1 MVRFAPPPRLLLI
14 RFQSR
19 VSVVYI
25 TLTGNSKLLPLLSP
39 PRRSDLACLAT
50 EERHS
55 PNPVFDPPRGETH
68 RHRGAETRRCSPRQG
83 VSQSRFNVPPS
94 QHKFQLKAQ
103 NPFSSFPPSSSLFFF
118 LHGAVQPRHS
128 PLRATGESFFCSPSL
143 FYALFFLHK
152 LEHCPG
158 RPAAPLQGSDHRA
171 GCRESGHLGAPR
183 AVDGDGHH
191 RTRPAWEGSR
201 PGEALDP
208 HCPVLVHRT

>member
-1 MVRFAPPPRLLLI
+1 MNCRLTVFPEAHFQISINFLT

-68 RHRGAETRRCSPRQG
+68 RHRGAETRLCSPRQG
-83 VSQSRFNVPPS
+83 VSESRFNVPPS
-94 QHKFQLKAQ
+94 QHKFQLKAK

-118 LHGAVQPRHS
+118 LHARISVASSSGHQTAEMGAVTLHSGLGNPTLRQRHNA
-128 PLRATGESFFCSPSL
+128 RRR
-143 FYALFFLHK
+143 
-152 LEHCPG
+152 G
-158 RPAAPLQGSDHRA
+158 RRPLQIRK
-171 GCRESGHLGAPR
+171 CCHLWYLQ
-183 AVDGDGHH
+183 
-191 RTRPAWEGSR
+191 RT
-201 PGEALDP
+201 
-208 HCPVLVHRT
+208 